1 MSTSIRTS
9 VPTSFPQV
17 DHRLSRR
24 LAVGG
29 GIGIAAAAAAGSIL
43 VQPLLASAQDATAE
57 ATPSDALQPG
67 GVEIDPQMQE
77 VLDALTSFDAPALED
92 GTPEIGRELPSAADA
107 VKQVLTARG
116 EPAQEVVG
124 DIRHILIPGLDDN
137 QILARLYFPMDA
149 GSGLLPV
156 AVYFHGGGFVIASVN
171 TYDSSCRA
179 LANPT
184 GCIVASIAYRLA
196 PEHPFPA
203 AVNDAYAATQ
213 FFLTTAGEVGGDPE
227 RVAVVGE
234 SAGGNLAAVVCLR
247 ARDDDAPMPVHQ
259 GLVYPLVTFAPEG
272 EATESIETYAN
283 AVPLNAAALDWFGS
297 YYLTDPSEASD
308 PFTSPLDVDD
318 LSGLP
323 PATIIQAQID
333 PLQSQGTLYAEA
345 LEEAGV
351 EVTRSL
357 YEGVTHEFFG
367 MGAVVDKAADAVAE
381 LAGELQAAFEA

>member
-1 MSTSIRTS
+1 MSISTRTS
-9 VPTSFPQV
+9 APASFLTA

-29 GIGIAAAAAAGSIL
+29 GLGVAAAAAGTIL
-43 VQPLLASAQDATAE
+43 AQPLLATAQDATAE

-67 GVEIDPQMQE
+67 GAEIDPQMQE

-92 GTPEIGRELPSAADA
+92 GTPEIGRELPSFADA
-107 VKQVLTARG
+107 LQQVLTARG
-116 EPAQEVVG
+116 EPSQEIVG

-137 QILARLYFPMDA
+137 QILARLYYPTEA

-171 TYDSSCRA
+171 TYDASCRA
-179 LANPT
+179 LANAT

-213 FFLTTAGEVGGDPE
+213 FFLSTAGEVGGDPE

-234 SAGGNLAAVVCLR
+234 SAGGNLATVVCLR
-247 ARDDDAPMPVHQ
+247 ARDEDAPMPVHQ

-367 MGAVVDKAADAVAE
+367 MGAVADKAADAVAE